1 MAAASLGET
10 KVKSIRGVPTHV
22 IELPASSP
30 QQGTPTTVLVIPGSP
45 GAGQFYLP
53 FAQRVQELF
62 QHKVNV
68 AVVSH
73 AGHSPGCYREGGEF
87 ETPSSAVAEDGRR
100 WFSLEDQVQ
109 HKMAYLEE
117 AVSPSSE
124 LIIIGHSIGCYVA
137 TQMLKQIRADRV
149 RKVLMLFPTIER
161 IAESKNGQALRPIF
175 SGLLKMLFVYIA
187 GFISILPYTVQRTLL
202 HMHLYTKG
210 LSSYPHI
217 VEGGWHLMSAGSWY
231 NILSMAHQ
239 EMQVVKQLD
248 ASMLEKYSNR
258 FVLYYGEKDPWVP
271 DDAYAI
277 TKERFPQCEVVQDEG
292 GCRHAFVENIA
303 DVSCVAK
310 FVHSRIEV

>member
-1 MAAASLGET
+1 M
-10 KVKSIRGVPTHV
+10 
-22 IELPASSP
+22 
-30 QQGTPTTVLVIPGSP
+30 LVIPGSP

-137 TQMLKQIRADRV
+137 TQMLKQIRTDRV
-149 RKVLMLFPTIER
+149 KKVLMLFPVMER
-161 IAESKNGQALRPIF
+161 IAESRNGQTFYRF
-175 SGLLKMLFVYIA
+175 YYGFLKMLLVFFV
-187 GFISILPYTVQRTLL
+187 GFISLLPYTMQRML
-202 HMHLYTKG
+202 HWLCQCMKEPSLQ
-210 LSSYPHI
+210 LPL
-217 VEGGWHLMSAGSWY
+217 VEGSLHLTSAGSWF

-239 EMQVVKQLD
+239 ELQEVKQLD
-248 ASMLEKYSNR
+248 ATMLEKYGPK
-258 FVLYYGEKDPWVP
+258 FVLYYGKLDRWVP
-271 DDAYAI
+271 DDVYAT
-277 TKERFPQCEVVQDEG
+277 TKEAFPLCEVVQCKR
-292 GCRHAFVENIA
+292 GCQHAFVEKESDI
-303 DVSCVAK
+303 SYIAK
-310 FVHSRIEV
+310 FVHSRIEVEDDDEFEGDTL